1 MRDIDRSELLFDS
14 RDVTAIALDTD
25 PIDARI
31 MTNGEVVPTRADI
44 VANLNNL
51 PGLIN
56 SADIG
61 DLDLVSLLGAWDTG
75 SVLDMLHDVHLNME
89 TLAHLA
95 DPALLT
101 STVTCA
107 NCHAPDSSI
116 KATGTVGTAGIINDD
131 NTFEATVSNY
141 ILAGGV
147 LGDEYVTCATA
158 CHHDGSQDG
167 TVTAEEQGTYVVA
180 RLTATNSRTDNR
192 VITLDAS
199 ESACVNGCNFSG
211 IFTVSGCS
219 SASQGGNGADVEV
232 ILAADDVTPCVVSTT
247 VTDSVEGDPTVVSVT
262 ITANDDV
269 VPYDLLNNLGADLA
283 DADSLDAYGNCVPGY
298 GATITSGVLD
308 PDIDWASNV
317 YIYWGDR
324 TRTVTTVNDINNDS
338 VTHVYDSNG
347 TKTIRIRTKDANWNI
362 TDEFVS
368 AAFGAGDGGCTP

>member
-1 MRDIDRSELLFDS
+1 MSANQFLGYTPEKLASLKSASMMGIFDPV
-14 RDVTAIALDTD
+14 D
-25 PIDARI
+25 
-31 MTNGEVVPTRADI
+31 
-44 VANLNNL
+44 
-51 PGLIN
+51 
-56 SADIG
+56 
-61 DLDLVSLLGAWDTG
+61 
-75 SVLDMLHDVHLNME
+75 DMLHDVHLNME
-89 TLAHLA
+89 TLSHLA

-101 STVTCA
+101 STVSCFD
-107 NCHAPDSSI
+107 CHASIDGEDSTV

-131 NTFEATVSNY
+131 NSFAATVDQY
-141 ILAGGV
+141 IGGPNAG
-147 LGDEYVTCATA
+147 LDYVTCATA